1 MKLQVL
7 SATFDYYS
15 FSSLQKLRQQ
25 QPAKKFFICSV
36 PDDYSLLVEVPQIV
50 EDPALAEME
59 SGDEI
64 TDFEEVE
71 TGWRCIFIKDQLP
84 FNEIG
89 IAAEITGSLAAAAI
103 SVLVMS
109 GYRTDYFFI
118 KADSLA
124 RAMSCLREAG
134 HELSS

>member
-15 FSSLQKLRQQ
+15 FSSLQTLQQ
-25 QPAKKFFICSV
+25 QRPAKKFFICSV
-36 PDDYSLLVEVPQIV
+36 PDDYSLLVEAPQIV
-50 EDPALAEME
+50 EDPSLAEME

-71 TGWRCIFIKDQLP
+71 TGWRCIFIKDQLM

-89 IAAEITGSLAAAAI
+89 IAANITGSLAAAAI
-103 SVLVMS
+103 GVLVMS

-118 KADSLA
+118 KADNLE

-134 HELSS
+134 HELTS